1 MVRGILGVV
10 AGYVAMA
17 LLIFLMFSIAY
28 LAMGAN
34 RAFNPGSFD
43 PTLFWIVISFFLSF
57 VAALVGG
64 YTCAAIARSKRA
76 AQVLAGLVLVL
87 GIIVAIPAL
96 TSGDTRPNNRTG
108 DVPNIEAM
116 QKARTPGWV
125 ALMNP
130 LIGAVGVMVGAGLR
144 QARTLRD

>member
-1 MVRGILGVV
+1 MVRGIVGVV
-10 AGYVAMA
+10 VGYVVMA
-17 LLIFLMFSIAY
+17 LLIFLTFSVAY
-28 LAMGAN
+28 IAMGAN

-43 PTLFWIVISFFLSF
+43 PTLFWIVISFFLGF

-64 YTCAAIARSKRA
+64 YTCATIAKSKRA
-76 AQVLAGLVLVL
+76 AQVLAGLVFVL
-87 GIIVAIPAL
+87 GIIVAIPVL
-96 TSGDTRPNNRTG
+96 TSADTRPNVRMG
-108 DVPNIEAM
+108 DVPNMEAM

-144 QARTLRD
+144 QARTSRD

>member
-1 MVRGILGVV
+1 MVRAIVGVV
-10 AGYVAMA
+10 VGYVVMA
-17 LLIFLMFSIAY
+17 LLIFLTFSIAY
-28 LAMGAN
+28 LGMGAD
-34 RAFNPGSFD
+34 RAFNPGRFD

-64 YTCAAIARSKRA
+64 YTCATIAKSKRA
-76 AQVLAGLVLVL
+76 AQVLAGLVFVIGILVAL
-87 GIIVAIPAL
+87 PVL
-96 TSGDTRPNNRTG
+96 TSGDTRPNVRTG
-108 DVPNIEAM
+108 NVPNMEAM

-144 QARTLRD
+144 QARASRD

>member
-1 MVRGILGVV
+1 MVRGIVGVV
-10 AGYVAMA
+10 VGYVVMA
-17 LLIFLMFSIAY
+17 LLIFLTFTVAY

-43 PTLFWIVISFFLSF
+43 PTLFWIVISFFLGF

-64 YTCAAIARSKRA
+64 YTCATISKSKRA
-76 AQVLAGLVLVL
+76 AQVLAGLVFVL
-87 GIIVAIPAL
+87 GIIVAIPVL
-96 TSGDTRPNNRTG
+96 TSGDTRPNVRMG
-108 DVPNIEAM
+108 DVPNMEAM

-144 QARTLRD
+144 QARTSRD

>member
-17 LLIFLMFSIAY
+17 LLIFLMFTIAY

-64 YTCAAIARSKRA
+64 YTCATIAKSKRA

-87 GIIVAIPAL
+87 GIIVAIPVL
-96 TSGDTRPNNRTG
+96 TSGDARANNRTG

-144 QARTLRD
+144 QARTGRD